1 MRHTMLAVFTLLP
14 TALGAQSSHTVSPG
28 MTRAQV
34 ISALGQPATLRTVS
48 EFTYLFYTNACGKRC
63 GMNDL
68 VVLRADS
75 VVDAI
80 FRSPHRHYTGT
91 SSSPTAISP
100 EAAREKSGAT
110 AAPMKM
116 TEKPKAAAAKPA
128 AAATKP
134 APPSTPPTPPSR
146 MTPGKANDTKPSIP
160 LHPPT
165 VQPAAGT
172 KAATPAAPQPATKK
186 P

>member
-1 MRHTMLAVFTLLP
+1 MRHTMLAVLIVLP
-14 TALGAQSSHTVSPG
+14 AALGAQSSHTVSPG

-34 ISALGQPATLRTVS
+34 ISALGQPATLRSVS

-80 FRSPHRHYTGT
+80 FRSPSRHYTGT

-100 EAAREKSGAT
+100 EAAREKTGAT

-116 TEKPKAAAAKPA
+116 TEKPKAAVAKPA
-128 AAATKP
+128 AAATKTIP
-134 APPSTPPTPPSR
+134 ATTPPSR

-165 VQPAAGT
+165 VQPAPGT

>member
-14 TALGAQSSHTVSPG
+14 AALGAQSSHTVSPG

-34 ISALGQPATLRTVS
+34 VSALGQPATLRTVS
-48 EFTYLFYTNACGKRC
+48 DFTYLFYTNACGKRC

-80 FRSPHRHYTGT
+80 FRSPSRHYTGT

-100 EAAREKSGAT
+100 EAARAKTGVTS
-110 AAPMKM
+110 APMKM
-116 TEKPKAAAAKPA
+116 TEKPKAVAAKPA
-128 AAATKP
+128 AAATK
-134 APPSTPPTPPSR
+134 ATTPPSR

-160 LHPPT
+160 LHPPIM
-165 VQPAAGT
+165 QPAPGT